1 MAINFKLPEW
11 QKYKVVSKLL
21 YPYFT
26 FKIVKKRIWLR
37 KPYLEWVWDITSNIN
52 MVESE
57 VTITTVQG
65 VVSWMSSW

>member
-37 KPYLEWVWDITSNIN
+37 KPYLE
-52 MVESE
+52 
-57 VTITTVQG
+57 
-65 VVSWMSSW
+65 